1 MRFFLLYDLS
11 VKTEKRSPI
20 TSQREFGTE
29 ADVERITGRKKQ
41 TLQKDRCFD
50 RGFPFYR
57 IGRSILYDLD
67 EIRSLV
73 RAGRSNSRTP
83 LGPGAAVLGPQ
94 RESELTGPALNPD
107 QRRTVE
113 IVEALVFGLIEGLLI
128 RGGSPC
134 YEQEP
139 RVIQTIKLD
148 SEPERQPDRTCAD
161 LTLKKEFISLFALLG
176 QLGDAVVDIEVRH
189 GTPFKLEIERRYTEL
204 GR

>member
-1 MRFFLLYDLS
+1 VRFFLLYDLS
-11 VKTEKRSPI
+11 VKPEKRSPI

-29 ADVERITGRKKQ
+29 ADVERITGRKKR

-50 RGFPFYR
+50 RGFPFYK

-73 RAGRSNSRTP
+73 RAGRSSSRTP
-83 LGPGAAVLGPQ
+83 LGSGAAVLGQQ
-94 RESELTGPALNPD
+94 RESELTGPTLNPD
-107 QRRTVE
+107 QRRTAD

-139 RVIQTIKLD
+139 RLIQTIKLD
-148 SEPERQPDRTCAD
+148 SELERQSDRDSAD
-161 LTLKKEFISLFALLG
+161 LTLKKEFISLFGHLRRLG
-176 QLGDAVVDIEVRH
+176 EAIVDIEVRH
-189 GTPFKLEIERRYTEL
+189 GAPFKLAVVRRYTEL
-204 GR
+204 L